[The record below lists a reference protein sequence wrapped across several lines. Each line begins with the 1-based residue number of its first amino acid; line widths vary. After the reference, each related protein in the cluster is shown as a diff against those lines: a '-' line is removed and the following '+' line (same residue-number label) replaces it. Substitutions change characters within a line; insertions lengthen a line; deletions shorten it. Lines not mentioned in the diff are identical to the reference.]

1 MSIPEIIG
9 SIQSTYTRVVC
20 MVCEEK
26 GIDYLLTETPLGA
39 PQLLAIHPLGKMPV
53 LRHGNVELFESS
65 AIATYLD
72 RSFPGTNLFPPDPYQ
87 AALVEQ
93 WVSLVNTVMDRTMIR
108 TYLFAYIAARIGGG
122 KPDRQAIDAVLPEVR
137 AQVGILDKAVAKTGH
152 LVGDRFT
159 FADINLMP
167 MLHRLG
173 QAPEGARA
181 LLEAKHLAAYYRA
194 HAARPSFTRTDPP
207 AGAAEDGPSP

>member
-1 MSIPEIIG
+1 MSKPEIIG

-26 GIDYLLTETPLGA
+26 GIDYVLTETPLRA
-39 PQLLAIHPLGKMPV
+39 PQLQAIHPLAKMPV
-53 LRHGNVELFESS
+53 MRHGKVALFESK

-72 RSFPGTNLFPPDPYQ
+72 RSFPDPNVFPPDPYQ

-93 WVSLVNTVMDRTMIR
+93 WVSLVNTVIDGTLIR
-108 TYLFAYIAARIGGG
+108 TYLFAYIAPRTPDG
-122 KPDRQAIDAVLPEVR
+122 KPDRKAIEAVMPKMRRQL
-137 AQVGILDKAVAKTGH
+137 GILDKAVATTGH

-167 MLHRLG
+167 LLHRVG
-173 QAPEGARA
+173 QAPEGAA
-181 LLEAKHLAAYYRA
+181 MLAEARHLAAYYGR
-194 HAARPSFTRTDPP
+194 HAARPSFVATDPP
-207 AGAAEDGPSP
+207 AGPPKRA